1 MTGTLTYA
9 FVGVAILCVVA
20 GVAAVTRT
28 RRRGLETGEG
38 HGEDDGGATYA
49 EEAAAVAAAEAAAA
63 AAQAQTTG
71 RPGRRGR
78 RDTPGM
84 IGTLITIIIVVAV
97 LAIAAGTIAAT
108 RARRRSDR
116 GTVAP
121 STRTPTPPPQATTTT
136 TTRGPAPAAV
146 PETAAPPAAPEA
158 APPSY
163 RSRLGTVRGLFS
175 GAVSALRAGRIDA
188 ATWESLEEAL
198 IRADVGVST
207 TEALLADLRAQVE
220 SKEISGGD
228 DLLEALGNSIRHLL
242 ETAGTRTLR
251 FDGTPGAPDV
261 WLIVGVNG
269 VGKTTTIGKLAR
281 RQSADGR
288 SVLLAAGDTFRAA
301 AADQLAMWAERT
313 GTGIVRGAEGGDPSA
328 IVFDA
333 VQRAVAR
340 GNDLVLAD
348 TAGRLHTK
356 VNLVEELKKIRRVA
370 DRDPGNVTEVL
381 LVLDA
386 TTGQNALAQARQFT
400 EAVDVTGIVL
410 TKLDGT
416 AKGGIVIAVQRELG
430 LPVKLV
436 GLGEGP
442 DDLVDFDPDEF
453 VDALLASD

>member
-1 MTGTLTYA
+1 
-9 FVGVAILCVVA
+9 
-20 GVAAVTRT
+20 
-28 RRRGLETGEG
+28 
-38 HGEDDGGATYA
+38 
-49 EEAAAVAAAEAAAA
+49 
-63 AAQAQTTG
+63 
-71 RPGRRGR
+71 
-78 RDTPGM
+78 M
-84 IGTLITIIIVVAV
+84 IGTIIILVIIVAV
-97 LAIAAGTIAAT
+97 LAVAAGTIAVA
-108 RARRRSDR
+108 RSRRRSDR
-116 GTVAP
+116 GPVAP
-121 STRTPTPPPQATTTT
+121 PSRPATPPPQA
-136 TTRGPAPAAV
+136 GPAPAA
-146 PETAAPPAAPEA
+146 PGTTAPAPAPPAPEAPTSPAGAPEA
-158 APPSY
+158 PPVAPPSY
-163 RSRLGTVRGLFS
+163 RSRLGSVRGLFS
-175 GAVSALRAGRIDA
+175 GAVSALRSGRIDA

-198 IRADVGVST
+198 IRADVGVAT
-207 TEALLADLRAQVE
+207 TDALLADLRARVDA
-220 SKEISGGD
+220 KEINGGD
-228 DLLEALGNSIRHLL
+228 DLLAALGTAIRQLL
-242 ETAGTRTLR
+242 QTADTRALR

-261 WLIVGVNG
+261 WLMVGVNG
-269 VGKTTTIGKLAR
+269 VGKTTTIGKLAK
-281 RQSADGR
+281 RQTAEGR

-313 GTGIVRGAEGGDPSA
+313 GTEIVRGAEGGDPSA

-333 VQRAVAR
+333 VQRAAAR

-453 VDALLASD
+453 VEALLDTD

>member
-1 MTGTLTYA
+1 
-9 FVGVAILCVVA
+9 
-20 GVAAVTRT
+20 
-28 RRRGLETGEG
+28 
-38 HGEDDGGATYA
+38 
-49 EEAAAVAAAEAAAA
+49 
-63 AAQAQTTG
+63 
-71 RPGRRGR
+71 
-78 RDTPGM
+78 M
-84 IGTLITIIIVVAV
+84 IGTLIVIVIVVAV
-97 LAIAAGTIAAT
+97 LAVAAGTIAAT
-108 RARRRSDR
+108 RARRRTGGGTGG

-121 STRTPTPPPQATTTT
+121 PASPPTPPPQA
-136 TTRGPAPAAV
+136 P
-146 PETAAPPAAPEA
+146 PEAPPAAPVEAPPAAQQAPTAPAEAPA

-175 GAVSALRAGRIDA
+175 GAVSALRSGRIDA
-188 ATWESLEEAL
+188 STWDSLEEAL
-198 IRADVGVST
+198 IRADVGVAT
-207 TEALLADLRAQVE
+207 TDALLADLRARVE
-220 SKEISGGD
+220 AKEIGGGD
-228 DLLEALGNSIRHLL
+228 DLLAALGAAIRQLL
-242 ETAGTRTLR
+242 ETADSRTLH
-251 FDGTPGAPDV
+251 FDGAPGAPDV

-281 RQSADGR
+281 RQSAAGR

-313 GTGIVRGAEGGDPSA
+313 GTEIVRGAEGGDPSA
-328 IVFDA
+328 VVFDA
-333 VQRAVAR
+333 VQRAAAR

-386 TTGQNALAQARQFT
+386 TTGQNALVQARQFT